1 MKPAPFAYHRPAS
14 LDEALDLLGSLG
26 DDAKVLAGG
35 QSLVPLLALRLAAPA
50 HLIDIA
56 GLPGLGTI
64 AATDHGYRIGAG
76 VTQRAAELDP
86 TLTREVPLLADALP
100 LIAHPQIRNRGTVCG
115 SLAHADP
122 AAELPSVACALDATL
137 HVASTR
143 GTRQIAAADFF
154 RSYLETALAPD
165 EILVA
170 VELPRAAA
178 RQGAAFCEV
187 SRRHGDFGVAGAAVV
202 LSLAPDGRI
211 ASLQMALS
219 GVASVPVR
227 TPEAAALAVG
237 SEMSDELVAAI
248 AHAATAGL
256 DPPDDVHATAAYR
269 RHVAGVLVRR
279 ALHDAHHRATIG
291 APQ

>member
-26 DDAKVLAGG
+26 DDAKLLAGG

-56 GLPGLGTI
+56 GLPGLGTV
-64 AATDHGYRIGAG
+64 TSTGRGYLVGAG
-76 VTQRAAELDP
+76 VTQRAAEHDP
-86 TLTREVPLLADALP
+86 NLTRDVPLLTDALP

-122 AAELPSVACALDATL
+122 AAELPAVACALEATL
-137 HVASTR
+137 HLTSIR
-143 GTRQIAAADFF
+143 GTRLVAAADFF

-165 EILVA
+165 EILVG
-170 VELPRAAA
+170 VELPHARAH
-178 RQGAAFCEV
+178 QGAAFCEL

-202 LSLAPDGRI
+202 LTLAPDGRV
-211 ASLQMALS
+211 ASLRLALS

-227 TPEAAALAVG
+227 PGGAEALAVG
-237 SEMSDELVAAI
+237 AEVSEELFVAI
-248 AHAATAGL
+248 AHAATVGL
-256 DPPDDVHATAAYR
+256 DPPDDIHATAAYR

-279 ALHDAHHRATIG
+279 ALRDAHHRAIAG
-291 APQ
+291 APR